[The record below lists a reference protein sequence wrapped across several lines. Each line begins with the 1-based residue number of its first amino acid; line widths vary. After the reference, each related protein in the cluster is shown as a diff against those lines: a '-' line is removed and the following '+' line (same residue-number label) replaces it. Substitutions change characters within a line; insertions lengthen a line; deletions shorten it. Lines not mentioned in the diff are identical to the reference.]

1 MYNNDEDRFIAYNRF
16 ILNKLQENFL
26 LSSRFMSYYYVT
38 TVVIYY
44 LGFPFN
50 A

>member
-26 LSSRFMSYYYVT
+26 LSSRFMFYYYVT
-38 TVVIYY
+38 TVVIFY
-44 LGFPFN
+44 LGSLFN